1 MLLKISK
8 KYKNYWNMD
17 RSKILLIVYWIFFIS
32 SLLVFGFGLRFEEY
46 RVEMTVIAMVLWVI
60 AYLLNRFIRNE
71 NKKKNE

>member
-1 MLLKISK
+1 
-8 KYKNYWNMD
+8 MD